1 MLSTESS
8 SSPVT
13 VDCRGMQCPAPIL
26 RLAETARKHKDA
38 PTTITILATD
48 EDFPMDLEAWCR
60 SSKATIV
67 DVTRSDGEIRATVA
81 LAGAPAPAR
90 AASKPSPRTPPVPAP
105 TTAPT
110 TAPTPTP
117 TQQSAHQTVHDMVAA
132 TSPTERVVI
141 DGCGLSSAQVMKRL
155 AEVTTLSGATSLR
168 VIADAAGIDAR
179 LLSWASA
186 NDAEIE
192 SMRKDNGR
200 VMMDLAIPVEFE
212 APSPV
217 AKRAP
222 APSAVVTTPAQPE
235 PTPSE
240 SSALATVPDDGAA
253 VRENRATLLVLKNDL
268 EGLLAA
274 MMSANAAAA
283 QGMKVEVFFSF
294 WAVHLLRG
302 EKPRANMAS
311 EPVGFIGR
319 MMKWMVPA
327 GPERQ
332 QLARL
337 RMGGLGTRMLNWLMR
352 RRNILTLDKLI
363 EQAVQQDVR
372 FVVCSMSMGLMGLTK
387 RDIVDLPNVDFA
399 GVASFV
405 ERSRRSS
412 FSLVF

>member
-1 MLSTESS
+1 MLTTESS

-26 RLAETARKHKDA
+26 RLAETARKHKDN
-38 PTTITILATD
+38 PTIITILATD

-60 SSKATIV
+60 SSKATIT
-67 DVTRSDGEIRATVA
+67 DVTRSDGEIRATIA
-81 LAGAPAPAR
+81 LAGAPMPVREPSKPTATKPAN
-90 AASKPSPRTPPVPAP
+90 KPSPTPAP
-105 TTAPT
+105 HNA
-110 TAPTPTP
+110 A
-117 TQQSAHQTVHDMVAA
+117 SATHRSVHDMVAA
-132 TSPTERVVI
+132 TSPSERVVI
-141 DGCGLSSAQVMKRL
+141 EACGLTTAQVMKRL

-168 VIADAAGIDAR
+168 VIADAAGIDAK

-186 NDAEIE
+186 NDAEVE
-192 SMRKDNGR
+192 SLRKDNGR

-212 APSPV
+212 AHPS
-217 AKRAP
+217 AAGNAQARSAP
-222 APSAVVTTPAQPE
+222 APSAIVTAPPAPQ
-235 PTPSE
+235 E

-253 VRENRATLLVLKNDL
+253 IRENRATLLVLKNDL

-302 EKPRANMAS
+302 AKPRANMAS

-332 QLARL
+332 QLAKL
-337 RMGGLGTRMLNWLMR
+337 RMGGMGTRMLNWLMR

-387 RDIVDLPNVDFA
+387 RDIADLPNVDFA